1 MSAFP
6 PKGKLLGLLNC
17 AGLPN
22 PASSDRSSAADTASM
37 CRHPTLTR
45 GMIIPMSTDDAPAT
59 FAVSTQYSNPRP
71 GATMSWLSYSF
82 RVDLVVVGCG
92 RDH

>member
-1 MSAFP
+1 
-6 PKGKLLGLLNC
+6 
-17 AGLPN
+17 
-22 PASSDRSSAADTASM
+22 
-37 CRHPTLTR
+37 
-45 GMIIPMSTDDAPAT
+45 MIIPMSTDDAPAT